1 MSSSVAPPLPI
12 ENYSVVQPSTQQ
24 RTYTAENVCRFS
36 IPSSTLGFIDPHTS
50 YLRVDAQIVAPP
62 GGVVSTKYELNGD
75 ASSVIEY
82 IRFSC
87 GGQVLEEI
95 DEYNALAHIKATYG
109 EDDSSRATKS
119 IMEQGQTPGVGQ
131 LGDLFCSGFQGDCG
145 GGTIGAALPA
155 YPPTTNAN
163 GLMRVKL
170 IIPLSLSG
178 LFGQK
183 TVLPLAALGSNLEM
197 EIRFAPDTK
206 VLQTYC
212 RGRRLALCDTA
223 ANAQTQL
230 AGFRTNDTSRTEFR
244 IAPPAD
250 GSYANFCIPAAGT
263 FQYVEL
269 ALPSSAYTCLGDLPL
284 MLGQHVRIRG
294 SNPTLGAA
302 HANLE
307 SLVVGSITRV
317 ATAAPTLGGVPQT
330 LVRIRVGLLTPG
342 VPPTIDPV
350 AGDTNGYPAA
360 AGAGVEAAMILQVIG
375 DASGTGTLATSS
387 NAGANAAI
395 AAANI
400 PRVNYSRPE
409 LYLQRVTPP
418 AQYVQAMMQ
427 QIASPE
433 GFSIDVP
440 TFTTYKS
447 NVIAGAPS
455 QTIEIPA
462 SQSRALSVLVA
473 LRAVAQNA
481 LAFAP
486 RCGNVA
492 TVDVVPGT
500 TNFDYKSLYQN
511 LRDYQWQLSN
521 GIRVPTRPVR
531 LDVMISNAAALAGET
546 HFQHI
551 SAEHLIQI
559 SQALAA
565 SSIGVQSIKLARQDF
580 IIGRQLSKYGGT
592 TPLDSQMR
600 LYLNYAPGPGGAVEP
615 TNAMQS
621 ITFINHIRRVMVN
634 ASGLQVFD

>member
-1 MSSSVAPPLPI
+1 MSSSAAPPLPI

-24 RTYTAENVCRFS
+24 RTYTAENICRFS
-36 IPSSTLGFIDPHTS
+36 IPSNTLGFIDPHTS

-87 GGQVLEEI
+87 GGQVLEEV

-145 GGTIGAALPA
+145 GGAIGAALPA
-155 YPPTTNAN
+155 YPPTSNAN

-170 IIPLSLSG
+170 IIPLTLSG

-212 RGRRLALCDTA
+212 RGRRLALCDTT
-223 ANAQTQL
+223 ANGQTQL

-250 GSYANFCIPAAGT
+250 ASYGNFCIPAAAT

-269 ALPSSAYTCLGDLPL
+269 ALPSSAYSCLGDVPL
-284 MLGQHVRIRG
+284 MLGQHVQIRNSDG
-294 SNPTLGAA
+294 TQA
-302 HANLE
+302 HATLD

-317 ATAAPTLGGVPQT
+317 ATVAPVLGGAPQT
-330 LVRIRVGLLTPG
+330 LVRIRVGLLAPG
-342 VPPTIDPV
+342 APPTINPV
-350 AGDTNGYPAA
+350 AGPATGLPAA
-360 AGAGVEAAMILQVIG
+360 APAGVEAAMLLRVIG
-375 DASGTGTLATSS
+375 DASGDGTLAASS

-492 TVDVVPGT
+492 GVDVAPGVT
-500 TNFDYKSLYQN
+500 SFDYKSLYQN

-531 LDVMISNAAALAGET
+531 LDVMIANAAALAGET

-600 LYLNYAPGPGGAVEP
+600 LYLNYAPGPGGEVEP
-615 TNAMQS
+615 QQAMQS
-621 ITFINHIRRVMVN
+621 ITFVNHVRRVVVN
-634 ASGLQVFD
+634 ASGLTVFD